1 MLKKK
6 LNIFLFLI
14 SSLLTFELF
23 SKFYLGLG
31 DPPLTRTH
39 ETIEYEFLPNQKVK
53 RFRKKNLIKTNSF
66 GMRSENFSE
75 DKSKLRIIIYGDSVV
90 WGGSLIDQKDLSTEI
105 LKKLLNKKSNMFEV
119 GNVSAGSWGPGNWL
133 AHIKDRGIY
142 SADLV
147 ILVIS
152 SHDWND
158 NPEYKPLNKRISPI
172 KKPIS
177 ASSELINRY
186 TIPKLLKVFDSV
198 SKAFYTTNNIETNIS
213 NESED
218 SEQIKNKGLLDLEE
232 FIDAT
237 KSKGA
242 ELAILQYWDKEEFE
256 SKKPKI
262 GNKLIKN
269 ILQNKKIIHIQTN
282 DKFKLCS
289 ENSELLYIDSI
300 HPSKF
305 GQHCLG
311 DALYEI
317 IKLTKTYQNLNL

>member
-6 LNIFLFLI
+6 LNIFLLFLF
-14 SSLLTFELF
+14 SLLSIELF

-39 ETIEYEFLPNQKVK
+39 KTIEYEFLPNQKVK

-133 AHIKDRGIY
+133 DHIKDRGIY

-147 ILVIS
+147 LLVIS

-158 NPEYKPLNKRISPI
+158 NPEYKPLNNRISPI

-186 TIPKLLKVFDSV
+186 TIPKLLKIFDSV
-198 SKAFYTTNNIETNIS
+198 NKVFYTNNNIETNIL
-213 NESED
+213 NESEN

-256 SKKPKI
+256 SNKPKI

-269 ILQNKKIIHIQTN
+269 ILQNKNIIHIQTK

-311 DALYEI
+311 EALYEI